1 MYCNQCG
8 GKVPDDVKFCPNCGA
23 LVGNISEEPAAPT
36 AQEPESSFTFDS
48 QPDFDEQP
56 ENKKPKMGKGKIAL
70 LAVLGVV
77 VVAAIV
83 ALLNM
88 NAIRAFFVRNSSPAS
103 FMQTVEQDAMGSM
116 VDSLTNA
123 YGKILDSV
131 GKPGGFEGSVQV
143 QVSDSTMTMLN
154 SMLAQQGTS
163 VDLSW
168 LNNIVFK
175 TQSQWDGNRSLVNV
189 GVGLGD
195 VQIATFQIV
204 TDMEQMKMWL
214 AVPELNQQYLMMDLS
229 DVYSL
234 NVQMGDTS
242 AAMQQAQAMLQGMM
256 ERMPK
261 EEVVNSLLKKYIGI
275 VLGCMNDVEKQETT
289 LKLNGLEQT
298 CTQLKTTITPE
309 NVLDIGQKVLSEVK
323 SDAQIKEIILSMGEF
338 AQENGGVED
347 AQQVYDQF
355 VSQIEALLNQ
365 LESEKENLVAQ
376 AGDGVLI
383 VNHYVDGQNRII
395 GRGAEML
402 NGDSTSAGSFHY
414 YTVTQDDKFAFEAD
428 LNPVVVT
435 GEGTTSGN
443 LISGSYA
450 LTVQGKEMLNVE
462 VEDWDQARWE
472 QGAPCGTVRL
482 SFGADALNQMSGAE
496 EMAPML
502 SQMQLAF
509 TFDAKEDQTDVK
521 ASVLSSGME
530 IVSLHITGSATEGGE
545 ISVPADGVDVKDR
558 QALEQWAM
566 NLDLTQIM
574 ENLSKTDIPQEYL
587 QMLQM
592 VIANAM
598 QQG

>member
-36 AQEPESSFTFDS
+36 TQEPESSFTFDP

-77 VVAAIV
+77 VVVAIV

-175 TQSQWDGNRSLVNV
+175 TQSQWHGNRSLVNV

-472 QGAPCGTVRL
+472 QGATCGTVRL